1 MELIDEAPE
10 MEPLPSQRG
19 GSVEDREDGGVWYYN
34 YSLETEVP
42 GDDHPHPPTIMQY
55 RRDNPKVSINV
66 GGHRHEILW
75 KTLERKPL
83 TRLGQLARA
92 KTHKRLLALS
102 DGYSLTNNE
111 VYFDRDPAGFNG
123 ILNFYR

>member
-10 MEPLPSQRG
+10 MDPLPSQRG
-19 GSVEDREDGGVWYYN
+19 GSVDAGEEGGVWYYSH
-34 YSLETEVP
+34 SLETE
-42 GDDHPHPPTIMQY
+42 GGGGDHPHPPTIMQH
-55 RRDNPKVSINV
+55 RVDHPLVSLNV
-66 GGHRHEILW
+66 GGHRHQILW

>member
-1 MELIDEAPE
+1 MELIDEAPDL
-10 MEPLPSQRG
+10 EPLPSQRD
-19 GSVEDREDGGVWYYN
+19 SVGESGETGGVWYYSQEAELYTDN
-34 YSLETEVP
+34 
-42 GDDHPHPPTIMQY
+42 HPHPPDIMQH
-55 RRDNPKVSINV
+55 RRDNPKVSLNV

-123 ILNFYR
+123 ILNFYRLK